1 MTKVTPE
8 KDMTRSAHNY
18 FAHGGN
24 HGGRAKRV
32 LECRGQRKALRRHG
46 TPGAIGAHGA
56 KSVIGG
62 KLTFLPGATI
72 EGGDDLFGQ
81 SESAAQIAYIADS
94 EATTIAALREDFNGL
109 LAVLRNAGLM
119 ESAPPV

>member
-62 KLTFLPGATI
+62 KLTFLPGATV
-72 EGGDDLFGQ
+72 EGGDSLFGQ
-81 SESAAQIAYIADS
+81 SEPAAQIAYMADS

-109 LAVLRNAGLM
+109 LAALRNAGLM
-119 ESAPPV
+119 ASGQ

>member
-1 MTKVTPE
+1 MRQADPVRDE
-8 KDMTRSAHNY
+8 TRTTHNY

-62 KLTFLPGATI
+62 KLTFLPTATV
-72 EGGDDLFGQ
+72 EGGDNLFGGAGITP
-81 SESAAQIAYIADS
+81 AANLPASD
-94 EATTIAALREDFNGL
+94 ATTIAALKDDFNAL
-109 LAVLRNAGLM
+109 LSALKAVGLM
-119 ESAPPV
+119 EADGQQ